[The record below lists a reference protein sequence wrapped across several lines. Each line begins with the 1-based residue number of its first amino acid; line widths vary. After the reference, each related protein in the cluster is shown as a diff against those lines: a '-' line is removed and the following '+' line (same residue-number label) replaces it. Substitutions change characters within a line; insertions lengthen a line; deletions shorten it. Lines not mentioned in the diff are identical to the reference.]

1 MKKGA
6 GWICLLMAVFAAA
19 GLLGGCAA
27 GGQKE
32 AAATAVLSATTVSPA
47 YDTTEA
53 AETWAAAGRDSGFPA
68 LGQKIGEDSRRP
80 VHNTEEYRYYPE
92 NPFMSVA
99 DAPLST
105 FGADVDTASYAN
117 IRRMILDGDRV
128 PEDAVRIEEMLNYF
142 YYDYPKPKEG
152 EPFSVTARLAQCPWN
167 DKHDLLQIGL
177 QAEKLDEGTMPKS
190 NLVFLLDVSGSMEA
204 PDKLDLVKRA
214 FLMMTEYLKS
224 DDTISIV
231 TYASDDRIVLDGAA
245 GEDRLSIMTAI
256 ENLSAGGST
265 HGSRGIETAYQLAE
279 KHYIEGGNN
288 RVILATDGDLNVGIT
303 SEGGLTRLIKD
314 QKDRGVF
321 LSVLGFGT
329 GNLKDNKMEAMADN
343 GNGQYSYVD
352 SIAEAR
358 KVLVE
363 EMGGTLFTVA
373 KDVKFQVEF
382 NPARIKGYRLIGYEN
397 RVMADQDFEDDTK
410 DGGEIGAGHRV
421 TVLYEL
427 IPADSRELIPETSL
441 KYQTRPKETSQAPDT
456 DTPPAYDDEWLT
468 IKIRYKQPDQD
479 RSDLL
484 EYPVKDDSF
493 HTQMP
498 EDMVFASCVAETGL
512 LLKSSEYASNA
523 SYASVISRLQDLKR
537 IKEDDYSNE
546 FLYLVKR
553 VAAAADQ
560 SR

>member
-1 MKKGA
+1 
-6 GWICLLMAVFAAA
+6 
-19 GLLGGCAA
+19 
-27 GGQKE
+27 
-32 AAATAVLSATTVSPA
+32 
-47 YDTTEA
+47 
-53 AETWAAAGRDSGFPA
+53 
-68 LGQKIGEDSRRP
+68 
-80 VHNTEEYRYYPE
+80 
-92 NPFMSVA
+92 
-99 DAPLST
+99 
-105 FGADVDTASYAN
+105 
-117 IRRMILDGDRV
+117 
-128 PEDAVRIEEMLNYF
+128 
-142 YYDYPKPKEG
+142 
-152 EPFSVTARLAQCPWN
+152 
-167 DKHDLLQIGL
+167 
-177 QAEKLDEGTMPKS
+177 
-190 NLVFLLDVSGSMEA
+190 LLDVSGSMEA

>member
-1 MKKGA
+1 
-6 GWICLLMAVFAAA
+6 
-19 GLLGGCAA
+19 
-27 GGQKE
+27 
-32 AAATAVLSATTVSPA
+32 
-47 YDTTEA
+47 
-53 AETWAAAGRDSGFPA
+53 
-68 LGQKIGEDSRRP
+68 
-80 VHNTEEYRYYPE
+80 
-92 NPFMSVA
+92 
-99 DAPLST
+99 
-105 FGADVDTASYAN
+105 
-117 IRRMILDGDRV
+117 
-128 PEDAVRIEEMLNYF
+128 
-142 YYDYPKPKEG
+142 
-152 EPFSVTARLAQCPWN
+152 
-167 DKHDLLQIGL
+167 
-177 QAEKLDEGTMPKS
+177 
-190 NLVFLLDVSGSMEA
+190 
-204 PDKLDLVKRA
+204 
-214 FLMMTEYLKS
+214 
-224 DDTISIV
+224 
-231 TYASDDRIVLDGAA
+231 
-245 GEDRLSIMTAI
+245 
-256 ENLSAGGST
+256 
-265 HGSRGIETAYQLAE
+265 
-279 KHYIEGGNN
+279 
-288 RVILATDGDLNVGIT
+288 
-303 SEGGLTRLIKD
+303 
-314 QKDRGVF
+314 
-321 LSVLGFGT
+321 
-329 GNLKDNKMEAMADN
+329 MADN
-343 GNGQYSYVD
+343 GNGTILLCGQYCGGQ
-352 SIAEAR
+352 
-358 KVLVE
+358 KGFGE

-512 LLKSSEYASNA
+512 LLKLIGICIQCLLRICASA
-523 SYASVISRLQDLKR
+523 GSRYLKR